1 MRIGELAART
11 GLATSAIRYYE
22 AQGVL
27 SAPTR
32 GTNGYRCYAEDDI
45 ERLRI
50 IRKSQNLGFTLDV
63 IRGLFAKDGV
73 CLYDDHT
80 LATVDARLREIEA
93 LQASLAEQNQE
104 LLTLKARLG
113 SALHE
118 RDKAG

>member
-80 LATVDARLREIEA
+80 LATVDARLR
-93 LQASLAEQNQE
+93 
-104 LLTLKARLG
+104 G
-113 SALHE
+113 F
-118 RDKAG
+118 AGIPGRTKSRAVDSEGETGLRVA